1 MYYFSLTVYNM
12 VEVNILSKKHQN
24 IWIKIGLNILYY
36 RKERRL
42 TQAELAEMA
51 GDGITPQ
58 YLQRIETAVSSCRL
72 DVLIDI
78 AQALDIP
85 LYKLFEFK
93 E

>member
-1 MYYFSLTVYNM
+1 MI
-12 VEVNILSKKHQN
+12 EVNILNKKYQS
-24 IWIKIGLNILYY
+24 IWTKIGLNILYY

-42 TQAELAEMA
+42 TQAQLAEMV

-72 DVLIDI
+72 DILIEI

>member
-1 MYYFSLTVYNM
+1 MYLFSFTVYNM
-12 VEVNILSKKHQN
+12 IEVNILNKKYQS
-24 IWIKIGLNILYY
+24 IWTKIGLNILYY

-42 TQAELAEMA
+42 TQAQLAEMV

-72 DVLIDI
+72 DILIDI